1 MRPIIVGIDFQNQ
14 SFAAMKFAVNMA
26 GRIAAP
32 LHMVFVNHKQIEKDI
47 FQRPAKRVATEAKK
61 RFQELV
67 DKYIYE
73 LEADQMSYSIVEA
86 DSVVE
91 GLNAEAEKTKASVIV
106 VGTRGRIHNALFSR
120 SLASQIAED
129 SKVPVVTIKDG
140 AQIKRNIKN
149 ILAPIDSSLESRQKL
164 PFTVRLAKIFNA
176 NVVIMGICHV
186 DSDSIVNKVTA
197 YVNQA
202 YKYVQEYNIP
212 VRKEMIRSED
222 VVNSIITY
230 TENNPIDIMV
240 GMTEQI
246 SYASNLWKGS
256 FAEQFINKSHIPLV
270 NIQPKEYI
278 KRLSR

>member
-26 GRIAAP
+26 GRIDAP
-32 LHMVFVNHKQIEKDI
+32 IHLAFVNHKQSEKDI
-47 FQRPAKRVATEAKK
+47 FQRPKNNVTPEAKK
-61 RFQELV
+61 RLQELI
-67 DKYIYE
+67 DKYCYE
-73 LEADQMSYSIVEA
+73 LDVEQMSYSITNA
-86 DSVVE
+86 DSVVA
-91 GLNAEAEKTKASVIV
+91 GLNTVAEKIKASVIV

-120 SLASQIAED
+120 SLASQIAEEANI
-129 SKVPVVTIKDG
+129 PVVTIKDG

-149 ILAPIDSSLESRQKL
+149 ILCPIDSSLESRQKL

-176 NVVIMGICHV
+176 NIKLVGVCHAE
-186 DSDSIVNKVTA
+186 SDTIINKVTA
-197 YVNQA
+197 YTNQA
-202 YKYVQEYNIP
+202 YNYIQEYNIP
-212 VRKEMIRSED
+212 VSKEIICSED
-222 VVNSIITY
+222 VVNSVISY

-256 FAEQFINKSHIPLV
+256 FAEQFISKSHIPVV

>member
-32 LHMVFVNHKQIEKDI
+32 IHLAFINYKQNEKDI
-47 FQRPAKRVATEAKK
+47 FQRPEDHVKTEAKK
-61 RFQELV
+61 RLQDLIH
-67 DKYIYE
+67 KYSYE
-73 LEADQMSYSIVEA
+73 MDVDQMNYSITDA
-86 DSVVE
+86 DSVIE
-91 GLNAEAEKTKASVIV
+91 GLNTIAEKVKASVIV

-129 SKVPVVTIKDG
+129 SKIPVVTIKDG
-140 AQIKRNIKN
+140 AQIKRNIQN
-149 ILAPIDSSLESRQKL
+149 ILCPIDSSLESRQKL

-176 NVVIMGICHV
+176 NVKLVGTCHAESDTIM
-186 DSDSIVNKVTA
+186 NKVTA
-197 YVNQA
+197 YTNQA
-202 YKYVQEYNIP
+202 YNYVQEYNIP
-212 VRKEMIRSED
+212 VSKEIICSEE
-222 VVNSIITY
+222 VVNSVIRY

-240 GMTEQI
+240 SMTAQI
-246 SYASNLWKGS
+246 TYASNLWKGS
-256 FAEQFINKSHIPLV
+256 FAEQFINKSHIPVV